1 MDSLASVF
9 EDGEPEATEAITETT
24 EVAEEAPAVKPETV
38 EKEEEPEATTAPE
51 VPEAEPQHV
60 PLQALKAER
69 EKRQAAERQIAEFN
83 ANKEKTPA
91 PDVFEDQK
99 AYTEHMQTEF
109 NQAMFNERANLS
121 EFYARREFV
130 DLDDKL
136 ETFQALKATN
146 PALTAQVQNAASPYH
161 EIVDIVAKHEKME
174 KMQNIDEFEASTRAE
189 IEAKVRAELEA
200 EFKGKA
206 DASKNLRDSIPTSLV
221 NEPSK
226 GSVNKPTWEGASPL
240 NSIFND

>member
-9 EDGEPEATEAITETT
+9 EDGEHEAVEATTETT
-24 EVAEEAPAVKPETV
+24 EVVEGAAVEPETV
-38 EKEEEPEATTAPE
+38 EKETEPEATTAPE
-51 VPEAEPQHV
+51 VPEAEPQNV

-83 ANKEKTPA
+83 ANKEKVAA
-91 PDVFEDQK
+91 PDVFDDQK

-109 NQAMFNERANLS
+109 SQAMFNERANMS
-121 EFYARREFV
+121 EFYARREFK

-136 ETFQALKATN
+136 ETFQNLKATN
-146 PALTAQVQNAASPYH
+146 PALSAQVQNAASPYH

-174 KMQNIDEFEASTRAE
+174 KMQNIDEFEATTRAE
-189 IEAKVRAELEA
+189 IEAKVRAELGA

-206 DASKNLRDSIPTSLV
+206 DANQNLRDSIPTSLV
-221 NEPSK
+221 SASSK
-226 GSVNKPTWEGASPL
+226 GSVNKPAWVGAAPL
-240 NSIFND
+240 NNIFND